1 MKKGQ
6 SVVSTI
12 FLFLFMVV
20 GIIVVSLLAPA
31 TTPLLNSFVTLNNI
45 TGGVALLVTH
55 FNLVL
60 VMILMIIG
68 LLLVVAGGQQWIKN
82 C

>member
-12 FLFLFMVV
+12 FLFLFIIV
-20 GIIVVSLLAPA
+20 GIIVISLLAPV
-31 TTPLLNSFVTLNNI
+31 TTPLLNSFVTINNI

-68 LLLVVAGGQQWIKN
+68 LLLVVSGGQQ
-82 C
+82 

>member
-12 FLFLFMVV
+12 FLFLFMIV
-20 GIIVVSLLAPA
+20 GIIVVSLLAPV
-31 TTPLLNSFVTLNNI
+31 TTPLLNDFVTVNNV
-45 TGGVALLVTH
+45 TGGVAILVNH

-60 VMILMIIG
+60 VMILMIVG
-68 LLLVVAGGQQWIKN
+68 LLLVVAGGQQ
-82 C
+82 

>member
-68 LLLVVAGGQQWIKN
+68 LLLVVAGGQQ
-82 C
+82 